1 MAVAQIVLEYLKVF
15 LTAPVMAGAVAL
27 TFIIIFREQVSGLIA
42 RLATIRVPGGELSA
56 PQLPGTPATAP
67 TNLPD
72 IPPGDEPALPP
83 AIADTAELQERFN
96 AERARA
102 YLWEYRYLNLF
113 LVPAS
118 QRVLEWFASLGERPT
133 YAMYYSYWTTVIPD
147 PSQRSTIISV
157 LESHFLVQR
166 QNDLLEITPK
176 GREYLEWRAR
186 I

>member
-1 MAVAQIVLEYLKVF
+1 MAVAQIVLDYLKV
-15 LTAPVMAGAVAL
+15 LLAGPVIGGAIAL
-27 TFIIIFREQVSGLIA
+27 TFIIYFREQVGGLIA
-42 RLATIRVPGGELSA
+42 RVATIRFPGGELSA

-67 TNLPD
+67 VNLPE

-113 LVPAS
+113 LVART
-118 QRVLEWFASLGERPT
+118 QRVLEWFATLPVRTT
-133 YAMYYSYWTTVIPD
+133 YAMYDTLWTTAIPD
-147 PSQRSTIISV
+147 PSQRGTVISV
-157 LESHFLVQR
+157 LEAHYLIQR
-166 QNDLLEITPK
+166 HDDLLEITPK

-186 I
+186 V